1 MKIVTSGNRYIDID
15 AYAGCIA
22 YANMLKMKGIEAKA
36 VSTAKMNESIVPSL
50 LKLNPKL
57 EKYEEDDNDEYIII
71 DVSNKKYFDNIVNQ
85 NRVIEIIDHHTGF
98 EDYWKNKLGKK
109 ANIEFIG
116 AVATLI
122 VEAYERE
129 KLIEKIPKDIAYL
142 LMAAIL
148 DNTLNFKA
156 NVTNNRDIVAYN
168 KLQKIVGAEK
178 AYAEKYFSECQL
190 CIEKNLKIAIENDT
204 KIENVNSVLPK
215 VFGQL
220 TIWDKKSI
228 LDNKKLIYD
237 TLYNIGTEWMMNL
250 ICLKE
255 GKTYIIA
262 PDIEVQKKLEK
273 LLHGKFETDI
283 MELDNVWLRKEII
296 KRAINNTKSRHK
308 PKDKCK
314 IFDK

>member
-22 YANMLKMKGIEAKA
+22 YASMLKMKNIEAKA
-36 VSTAKMNESIVPSL
+36 VSTAKINESVTPSL
-50 LKLNPKL
+50 LNLNSKL
-57 EKYEEDDNDEYIII
+57 EKYEKHENDEFIII
-71 DVSNKKYFDNIVNQ
+71 DVSNKKYFDDIVNE
-85 NRVIEIIDHHTGF
+85 NKIVEIIDHHAGF
-98 EDYWKNKLGKK
+98 EDYWKNKLGEK

-122 VEAYERE
+122 VESYEKE

-156 NVTNNRDIVAYN
+156 NVTTDRDIIAYN
-168 KLQKIVGAEK
+168 KLQKIVGDGK

-190 CIEKNLKIAIENDT
+190 CIEKNLKVAIENDT
-204 KIENVNSVLPK
+204 KIENINSLLPK

-220 TIWDKKSI
+220 AIWNKESI

-237 TLYNIGTEWMMNL
+237 TLYNIGKEWMMNL

-255 GKTYIIA
+255 EKSYIIT

-273 LLHGKFETDI
+273 LLDGKFKNDI
-283 MELDNVWLRKEII
+283 MELDKVWLRKEII
-296 KRAINNTKSRHK
+296 KKAMNSTKS
-308 PKDKCK
+308 
-314 IFDK
+314 